1 MNATNAVTISAVGLS
16 VKKHEILPALRP
28 KSDVIR

>member
-1 MNATNAVTISAVGLS
+1 MNAKNAVPITTGGFS
-16 VKKHEILPALRP
+16 VRVHEILPALRP